1 MHHGQAA
8 WPASSPT
15 TAGATIRN
23 RLRRS
28 KSSIRSVIALRRGT
42 AGAVLLALTTAGAC
56 RSDSGAAHPG
66 ARPVA
71 VGRGPAVVADRRPC
85 ARQPAD
91 SPSFFSA
98 MTTNRTDGWITA
110 DLPASVDLRDGR
122 VLWLFGDTWTGA
134 RAPDGGIPP
143 GARLQHNSAFVQ
155 TGGCVDLLGTAGA
168 GWLTIPGSDNFWWP
182 AGSVVPGGA
191 HGSVIDVFVTRV
203 RRTGPGVFDFAP
215 VGMDVVQLRRSDFA
229 VVGVRPLPHQDR
241 LWGSSVVADGGW
253 LYLFGRDYTAGPST
267 YLARVRARDLAGRWQ
282 FRSGR
287 RWSRDPSRST
297 PVITARPFNNATVAR
312 LEDGR
317 WLAIAKDREFDGT
330 ALIGWSAA
338 APQGPWRPTGR
349 LVAAPTTGRPDEF
362 TYLAASHPE
371 IGLARKRLLVSWN
384 LNSRAADLD
393 HLVDPVAAT
402 YGPRF
407 AAIRIPR
414 RGHS

>member
-1 MHHGQAA
+1 
-8 WPASSPT
+8 
-15 TAGATIRN
+15 
-23 RLRRS
+23 
-28 KSSIRSVIALRRGT
+28 
-42 AGAVLLALTTAGAC
+42 
-56 RSDSGAAHPG
+56 
-66 ARPVA
+66 
-71 VGRGPAVVADRRPC
+71 
-85 ARQPAD
+85 
-91 SPSFFSA
+91 

-122 VLWLFGDTWTGA
+122 VLWLFGDTWTGT

-168 GWLTIPGSDNFWWP
+168 GWLTIPGSDDFWWP
-182 AGSVVPGGA
+182 AGGVVPGGA

>member
-1 MHHGQAA
+1 MHHRQAA

-98 MTTNRTDGWITA
+98 MTTDRTDGWITA

-168 GWLTIPGSDNFWWP
+168 GWLTIPGSDDFWWP
-182 AGSVVPGGA
+182 AGGVVPGGA
-191 HGSVIDVFVTRV
+191 HGSIIDVFVTRV